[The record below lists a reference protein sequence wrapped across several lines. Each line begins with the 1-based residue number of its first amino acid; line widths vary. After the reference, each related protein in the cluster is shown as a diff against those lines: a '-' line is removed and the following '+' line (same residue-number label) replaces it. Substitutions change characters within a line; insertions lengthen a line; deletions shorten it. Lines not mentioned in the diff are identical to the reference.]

1 MRTSAFDFT
10 VLNLPTALIRQG
22 SAPARASIDP
32 LEGRNLSGTDRPR
45 FSTSPGTGTTDRDCT
60 PFYTARGQFA
70 SAGAIYR
77 CRFYSGCIGSRHA
90 LHL

>member
-32 LEGRNLSGTDRPR
+32 LEGRNLSGTI
-45 FSTSPGTGTTDRDCT
+45 GRDSL
-60 PFYTARGQFA
+60 PARGQ
-70 SAGAIYR
+70 GR
-77 CRFYSGCIGSRHA
+77 
-90 LHL
+90 L

>member
-45 FSTSPGTGTTDRDCT
+45 FSTSPGTGTT
-60 PFYTARGQFA
+60 
-70 SAGAIYR
+70 
-77 CRFYSGCIGSRHA
+77 
-90 LHL
+90 